1 MRLQFLVSA
10 VDQDVRELVKR
21 MRLGADGVIVN
32 QCGSNRYEAFEYEG
46 HRMQCWHMTKR
57 GVGLSRNTALLW
69 ADGDICLFAD
79 EDIVYRQG
87 AAEAVLGAFARHPE
101 ADMLLFNVRV
111 QEERRT
117 YWTQDTHRVRLYN
130 CGRYPAYSF
139 ALRTAGLREKNVT
152 FSLLFGGGAKYANGE
167 DSLFIRDCIRKG
179 LRVYAVPVEIGE
191 EVPRP
196 STWFHG
202 YDGKFFHDRGV
213 LYRALYG
220 RLARPMGLRF
230 LYKNRKRMCAGQIG
244 FPEALRLLSRG
255 VSDAKRGL

>member
-10 VDQDVRELVKR
+10 VDQDVKELAKT
-21 MRLGADGVIVN
+21 MRLQADSIIVN
-32 QCGSNRYEAFEYEG
+32 QGRKNRFESFLHDG
-46 HRMQCWHMTKR
+46 HRIECWHMEKK
-57 GVGLSRNTALLW
+57 GVGLSRNTAILQ

-87 AAEAVLGAFARHPE
+87 AAETVLRVFAQHPE

-111 QEERRT
+111 QEARRT
-117 YWTQDTHRVRLYN
+117 YWTENAHRVRLYN

-139 ALRTAGLREKNVT
+139 ALRTAKLREKNVT

-167 DSLFIRDCIRKG
+167 DSLFLSDCIRKG
-179 LRVYAVPVEIGE
+179 MKVYAVPVEIGE
-191 EVPRP
+191 EIPRP

-202 YDGKFFHDRGV
+202 YDEKFFHDRGV

-220 RLARPMGLRF
+220 RLAVPLGLRF
-230 LYKNRKRMCAGQIG
+230 LYRNRERMCGGQIG
-244 FPEALRLLSRG
+244 FREALRLL
-255 VSDAKRGL
+255 VSGIFDAKRGL